1 MILAMGIF
9 YGGLSQVIVGI
20 MEWKKG
26 NTFGT
31 LAFTSYGLFW
41 LSLVGIL
48 TLPKFGLANTPEPIE
63 MAFYLGLWG
72 LFTLGMFFGTF
83 KTNRALQIVFGTL
96 TILFLLLAAGD
107 ITGNLM
113 VTRVAGLIGI
123 ICGSSAIYTGFAEVL
138 NETYKKTV
146 LPIFPITK
154 KL

>member
-1 MILAMGIF
+1 MILAMGIC
-9 YGGLSQVIVGI
+9 YGGLAQVIVGI

-41 LSLVGIL
+41 LSLVVIL
-48 TLPKFGLANTPEPIE
+48 TLPKLGLANAPEPIE

-83 KTNRALQIVFGTL
+83 KTNRALQFVFGTL
-96 TILFLLLAAGD
+96 TILFLLLATGD
-107 ITGNLM
+107 ITGNLT
-113 VTRVAGLIGI
+113 VTRVAGLVGI

-138 NETYKKTV
+138 NETYQKTV
-146 LPIFPITK
+146 LPIFPVTK
-154 KL
+154 KP